1 MIVEIS
7 TFLNQ
12 SSQWHFSCQE
22 DIYSVLR
29 FFSECQVSKHQISER
44 HIAEIRTKVIFPKSH
59 LFEWPKVQHDIS
71 SNFMFPKRQ
80 IVDQLAQI
88 CSNKSQPIGL
98 LFLVTIL
105 PLGAYLG

>member
-1 MIVEIS
+1 MILKI
-7 TFLNQ
+7 
-12 SSQWHFSCQE
+12 FSPKNFAKKLAFFAQNKAKL
-22 DIYSVLR
+22 VLR
-29 FFSECQVSKHQISER
+29 FFSECQVSEHQISER

-59 LFEWPKVQHDIS
+59 LFEWPKVQHNIS
-71 SNFMFPKRQ
+71 LNFMFPKRK
-80 IVDQLAQI
+80 IVNQLVRI